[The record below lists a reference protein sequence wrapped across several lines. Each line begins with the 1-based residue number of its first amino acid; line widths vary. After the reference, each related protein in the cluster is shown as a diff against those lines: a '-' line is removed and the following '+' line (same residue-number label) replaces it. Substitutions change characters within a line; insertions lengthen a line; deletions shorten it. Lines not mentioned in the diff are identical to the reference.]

1 MIRSFLSATRLRD
14 LGNWIK
20 QRLWIKPLALSILSI
35 GGIFIAS
42 FADDRGLSSIL
53 PEISMDSVESLLSI
67 MAASM
72 LVIATFAVG
81 SMVAAYASASTSATP
96 RSFSLVISDDVTQN
110 ALSAYIGAFIF
121 SLVSLVAVK
130 NAMFGSAGLF
140 AMFTL
145 TALVFAVVIG
155 TFVRWVDR
163 IARLGRVSNT
173 IEKLE
178 KATADALDR
187 RRHSPI
193 LGASPATRS
202 LTGVTEIVVYSPKVG
217 YVQSIDM
224 KALQSLAENSECYMR
239 VAVLPGAFVSQRQAL
254 LRVAGSDLINQKDC
268 ASAFKIGRTR
278 AFDDDPRFGILALA
292 EIGGKSLSPGIND
305 PGTAIEIIGTMV
317 RLFALWQ
324 SPFAG
329 KAQLKIEYDRISVQ
343 PLDIEDLFDDAF
355 TAIARDGA
363 AIVEVA
369 VRLQKAFA
377 ALADTDDTAMAAS
390 ARQFSRMALARSEQ
404 AMSHPNDIARVRA
417 SAGFSSAA

>member
-1 MIRSFLSATRLRD
+1 MTGSILSTTRLR
-14 LGNWIK
+14 GFVSWIK
-20 QRLWIKPLALSILSI
+20 KRLWVRPLALSVLSVA
-35 GGIFIAS
+35 GIFIAS
-42 FADDRGLSSIL
+42 LADDRGLSSIL

-81 SMVAAYASASTSATP
+81 SMVAAYASASTSATA
-96 RSFSLVISDDVTQN
+96 RSFSLVITDDVTQN

-130 NAMFGSAGLF
+130 NAMFDSAGLF
-140 AMFTL
+140 AIFAL
-145 TALVFAVVIG
+145 TVLVFGVVVG

-178 KATADALDR
+178 KATAAALDR
-187 RRHSPI
+187 RRQSPI

-202 LTGVTEIVVYSPKVG
+202 LTGVTGTVVHSPTVG

-224 KALQSLAENSECYMR
+224 QALQSLAETSKCYMR

-254 LRVAGSDLINQKDC
+254 LRVVGAELINAKEC
-268 ASAFKIGRTR
+268 ASAFKIGRAR
-278 AFDDDPRFGILALA
+278 AFEDDPRFGLVALA
-292 EIGGKSLSPGIND
+292 EIGGKSLSSSIND

-324 SPFAG
+324 MPLAD
-329 KAQLKIEYDRISVQ
+329 KEHLKIEFDRISAQ

-363 AIVEVA
+363 GIVEVA
-369 VRLQKAFA
+369 VRLQQAFA
-377 ALADTDDTAMAAS
+377 ALAETDDQAMAAS
-390 ARQFSRMALARSEQ
+390 AWQFSRMALARSER
-404 AMSHPNDIARVRA
+404 AMSHPNDIARVRTA
-417 SAGFSSAA
+417 AAFSEAA